1 MVVQPS
7 ISGDIADGLS
17 VVLPT
22 LPSLY
27 NSPQGAMIV
36 QLEKGVLRRARAV
49 RNHDFGG
56 IFLFCHVI
64 AYYYFLKAYQVWY
77 VLNIILLISCWF

>member
-17 VVLPT
+17 VVLTT

-27 NSPQGAMIV
+27 NSPQSAIIV

-56 IFLFCHVI
+56 NLFCFVM
-64 AYYYFLKAYQVWY
+64 L
-77 VLNIILLISCWF
+77 LLITIV